1 MKESMTRLF
10 VLLLA
15 LSEAKKLLV
24 QTKGERHKSRKSYL
38 VETREN
44 KNVKYTSDNDYTL
57 DVPEVQEEH
66 GLGCPMTLECEK
78 GNGGMCI
85 IQTPYNTNY
94 LIQSGM
100 EYESGRIKCTCSVKM
115 VEDTTK
121 KMCGIY
127 ITNLQE
133 KDIGNWRCGNPY
145 KSLKTLVVLRPK
157 KENQCSNK
165 PLNDTSSENICAR
178 LRCMANACENDPE
191 EICCKCSKTGSCWDH
206 VGNWYDSG
214 STWEQDCNTC
224 TCLSGSIACTEKACL
239 EDDSSETQADDSK
252 AMSNSKSGTN
262 TDDENNNLS
271 GVESNYKNQT
281 LESIEEEIQSLF
293 SQDEYAEDIEIK
305 DHEDETSDNMV
316 EMTAMGKQEQLN
328 SRADAEQKSDTSEKD
343 PGNEVEEEK
352 LTSFPKRSK
361 MKTSIDI
368 I

>member
-24 QTKGERHKSRKSYL
+24 QTKDEGHKFRKSYL
-38 VETREN
+38 VETKEN
-44 KNVKYTSDNDYTL
+44 KTVKYTSDNDYTL

-165 PLNDTSSENICAR
+165 PLNDTSS
-178 LRCMANACENDPE
+178 
-191 EICCKCSKTGSCWDH
+191 
-206 VGNWYDSG
+206 
-214 STWEQDCNTC
+214 
-224 TCLSGSIACTEKACL
+224 
-239 EDDSSETQADDSK
+239 DDSSETQADDSK

>member
-1 MKESMTRLF
+1 MKENMTRLF

-15 LSEAKKLLV
+15 LSQAKKLLV

-165 PLNDTSSENICAR
+165 PLNDTSS
-178 LRCMANACENDPE
+178 
-191 EICCKCSKTGSCWDH
+191 
-206 VGNWYDSG
+206 
-214 STWEQDCNTC
+214 
-224 TCLSGSIACTEKACL
+224 
-239 EDDSSETQADDSK
+239 DDSSETQADDSK